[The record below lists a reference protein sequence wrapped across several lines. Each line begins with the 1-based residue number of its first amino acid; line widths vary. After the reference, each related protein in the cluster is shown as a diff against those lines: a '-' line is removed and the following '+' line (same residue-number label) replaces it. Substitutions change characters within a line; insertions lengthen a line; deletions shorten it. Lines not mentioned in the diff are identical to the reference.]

1 MERKLIFLDTD
12 GTLVSALSSPTPA
25 VAEAIQAQISL
36 VGSLAEV
43 VEEINK
49 SPVVKNESTRL
60 TAMRYLRQN
69 ELTIIGEKNGKT
81 A

>member
-1 MERKLIFLDTD
+1 MVK
-12 GTLVSALSSPTPA
+12 A
-25 VAEAIQAQISL
+25 VVMAIQAQISL

-43 VEEINK
+43 EINK